1 MRRLV
6 VLGVAVIAAASAACG
21 KGTKTPVVATPG
33 IADSADQVLF
43 HTRTVLTNA
52 GIQRAE
58 LFADTTYVLDNQTR
72 FDLRHVKLNFTKENG
87 APNGT
92 MTADHGMYNINS
104 RILDGRGNVV
114 ITLVDGRTLKS
125 PHVIYNQ
132 PLNQLSSDTTY
143 SLSNGDRTATGIG
156 FNADPGFTHY
166 QCLRQCG
173 GSANVTIP
181 NR

>member
-1 MRRLV
+1 MRAL
-6 VLGVAVIAAASAACG
+6 LLLAAAIAAVATLGCG
-21 KGTKTPVVATPG
+21 KSKTPVAATPG

-43 HTRTVLTNA
+43 HTRTVLANA

-72 FDLRHVKLNFTKENG
+72 FDLRRVKLNFTKDNG

-92 MTADHGMYNINS
+92 MTADHGIYNINS
-104 RILDGRGNVV
+104 RILEGWGNVIV
-114 ITLVDGRTLKS
+114 TLVDGRTLRS

-132 PLNQLSSDTTY
+132 PLNQISSDTSYT
-143 SLSNGDRTATGIG
+143 LSNGDRIATGIG

-166 QCLRQCG
+166 QCLRSCG
-173 GSANVTIP
+173 GSANVTLP
-181 NR
+181 SK

>member
-6 VLGVAVIAAASAACG
+6 LLAAACVAATTAACG
-21 KGTKTPVVATPG
+21 KGSKTPVVATPG

-43 HTRTVLTNA
+43 HTRTVLANN

-58 LFADTTYVLDNQTR
+58 LFSDTTFVLDNQTR
-72 FDLRHVKLNFTKENG
+72 FDLRRVKLNFTKDNG

-92 MTADHGMYNINS
+92 MVADHGVYNLNS
-104 RILDGRGNVV
+104 RILEGWGDVV

-173 GSANVTIP
+173 GSAIVTIP
-181 NR
+181 AR

>member
-1 MRRLV
+1 MRAF
-6 VLGVAVIAAASAACG
+6 VLCAAAIVAAATAACS
-21 KGTKTPVVATPG
+21 KTSKTPVVATPG

-43 HTRTVLTNA
+43 NTRTVLTNG

-72 FDLRHVKLNFTKENG
+72 FDLRRVKLNFTKDNG

-92 MTADHGMYNINS
+92 MTADHGVYNINS
-104 RILDGRGNVV
+104 RILEGWGNVI

-132 PLNQLSSDTTY
+132 PINQLSSDTAYT
-143 SLSNGDRTATGIG
+143 LSNGDKTATGIG

-181 NR
+181 AK

>member
-1 MRRLV
+1 MRQLV
-6 VLGVAVIAAASAACG
+6 LCVAAAAAIATLACG
-21 KGTKTPVVATPG
+21 KSTTPVTAKPG

-43 HTRTVLTNA
+43 HTRTVLTNS

-72 FDLRHVKLNFTKENG
+72 FDLRRVKLNFTKDNG

-92 MTADHGMYNINS
+92 MTADHGVYNVNS
-104 RILDGRGNVV
+104 RLLEGWGHVV
-114 ITLVDGRTLKS
+114 INLVDGRTLRS

-132 PLNQLSSDTTY
+132 PLNQISSDTTY
-143 SLSNGDRTATGIG
+143 TLSNGDRTATGVG